1 MSAMSLS
8 AIERFFSLLALVAG
22 AGAVAIVVLRIVPAG
37 RPVLAQLGHASRWLA
52 FAVAATA
59 MAGSLWFSEVE
70 KFTPC
75 KLCWYQ
81 RICMYGA
88 AIVLLVGA
96 LRRDPK
102 VRWYVVPLAGIGIVV
117 SIYHYLLEWYP
128 QLETS
133 ACDISVPC
141 TAIWYREFGFVTL
154 SFSALCG
161 FAAILALM
169 LLTPDDGHLEDPHGE
184 QADTADIS
192 TDDVEG

>member
-1 MSAMSLS
+1 MSLS
-8 AIERFFSLLALVAG
+8 AIERFLSLLALVAG
-22 AGAVAIVVLRIVPAG
+22 AGAVAIVVMRLTPSG
-37 RPVLAQLGHASRWLA
+37 RPILALMGQTGRWLA

-59 MAGSLWFSEVE
+59 MLGSLWFSEVE
-70 KFTPC
+70 KFAPC

-81 RICMYGA
+81 RICMYSA

-102 VRWYVVPLAGIGIVV
+102 VRWYVVPLAGIGICV

-133 ACDISVPC
+133 ACDISTPC

-169 LLTPDDGHLEDPHGE
+169 LFTSDDGHLEDPHD
-184 QADTADIS
+184 QQTIP
-192 TDDVEG
+192 TDDVEV

>member
-1 MSAMSLS
+1 MAAMSLS

-22 AGAVAIVVLRIVPAG
+22 GGAIAIVGMRLVPAG
-37 RPVLAQLGHASRWLA
+37 RPALAQLGTVSRWLA

-59 MAGSLWFSEVE
+59 MGGSLWFSEVE
-70 KFTPC
+70 NFVPC

-96 LRRDPK
+96 VRRDPH
-102 VRWYVVPLAGIGIVV
+102 VRWYVAPLAGLGVIV
-117 SIYHYLLEWYP
+117 STYHYVLEWNP
-128 QLETS
+128 QLESS

-141 TAIWYREFGFVTL
+141 TTIWYREFGFVTL

-161 FAAILALM
+161 FAAILALI
-169 LLTPDDGHLEDPHGE
+169 LLTSDTGHLEDPHGE
-184 QADTADIS
+184 QTNSADLTAR
-192 TDDVEG
+192 

>member
-8 AIERFFSLLALVAG
+8 AIERFFSLLALIAG
-22 AGAVAIVVLRIVPAG
+22 AGAIAIVVLRVVPAG
-37 RPVLAQLGHASRWLA
+37 RPVLAQLGEASRWLA

-70 KFTPC
+70 NFTPC

-81 RICMYGA
+81 RICMYSA

-96 LRRDPK
+96 LRRDPN
-102 VRWYVVPLAGIGIVV
+102 VRWYAVPLAGLGLVV
-117 SIYHYLLEWYP
+117 STYHYLLEWYP

-141 TAIWYREFGFVTL
+141 TFTWYREFGFVTL

-161 FAAILALM
+161 FAAILAL
-169 LLTPDDGHLEDPHGE
+169 LLFTPQHTPHTGHLEDSHG
-184 QADTADIS
+184 
-192 TDDVEG
+192 